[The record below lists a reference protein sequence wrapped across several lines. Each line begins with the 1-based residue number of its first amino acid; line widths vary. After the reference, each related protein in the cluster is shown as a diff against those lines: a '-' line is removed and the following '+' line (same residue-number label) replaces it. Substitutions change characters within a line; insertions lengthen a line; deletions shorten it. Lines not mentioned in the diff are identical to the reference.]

1 MLVWHSTKH
10 LYCSIGHWKPF
21 SVQAQTLKILY
32 LKESEINYSV
42 GVAKQSTLLLKNFV
56 IKKKKKK
63 KKKKKRK
70 ERKKELEYED
80 MFEVVSIV
88 ITGIIWSI
96 STSNLA
102 VLLLSSKE
110 RLIVF
115 VILINEIIMVA
126 KHMWKGDKD
135 LI

>member
-10 LYCSIGHWKPF
+10 FYCSIGHWKPF

-63 KKKKKRK
+63 
-70 ERKKELEYED
+70 ERKKEIEYED

-115 VILINEIIMVA
+115 VILINETIMVA

>member
-1 MLVWHSTKH
+1 
-10 LYCSIGHWKPF
+10 
-21 SVQAQTLKILY
+21 
-32 LKESEINYSV
+32 
-42 GVAKQSTLLLKNFV
+42 
-56 IKKKKKK
+56 
-63 KKKKKRK
+63 
-70 ERKKELEYED
+70 

-102 VLLLSSKE
+102 VLLLPSKE

-115 VILINEIIMVA
+115 VILINEIIMGA
-126 KHMWKGDKD
+126 KHMWKGNKD

>member
-1 MLVWHSTKH
+1 MLS
-10 LYCSIGHWKPF
+10 
-21 SVQAQTLKILY
+21 
-32 LKESEINYSV
+32 
-42 GVAKQSTLLLKNFV
+42 
-56 IKKKKKK
+56 KKKK
-63 KKKKKRK
+63 K
-70 ERKKELEYED
+70 ERKKEIEYED

>member
-1 MLVWHSTKH
+1 MLS
-10 LYCSIGHWKPF
+10 
-21 SVQAQTLKILY
+21 
-32 LKESEINYSV
+32 
-42 GVAKQSTLLLKNFV
+42 
-56 IKKKKKK
+56 KK

-70 ERKKELEYED
+70 ERKKEIEYED
-80 MFEVVSIV
+80 MFEVISIV

-115 VILINEIIMVA
+115 VILINETIMVA

>member
-1 MLVWHSTKH
+1 
-10 LYCSIGHWKPF
+10 
-21 SVQAQTLKILY
+21 
-32 LKESEINYSV
+32 
-42 GVAKQSTLLLKNFV
+42 
-56 IKKKKKK
+56 
-63 KKKKKRK
+63 
-70 ERKKELEYED
+70 
-80 MFEVVSIV
+80 MFEVISIV